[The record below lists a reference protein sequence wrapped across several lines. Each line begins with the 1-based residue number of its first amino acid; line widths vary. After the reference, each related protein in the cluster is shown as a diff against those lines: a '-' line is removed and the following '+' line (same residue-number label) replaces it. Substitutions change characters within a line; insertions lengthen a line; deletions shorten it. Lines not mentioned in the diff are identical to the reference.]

1 MMVVSLSFLLSKKI
15 NGDGFVRAAF
25 VSMILFFAIKVMM
38 MVAVIVLILDY
49 NLQYRSIGCLVVQF
63 GSVVAVVVFI
73 FH

>member
-1 MMVVSLSFLLSKKI
+1 
-15 NGDGFVRAAF
+15 
-25 VSMILFFAIKVMM
+25 MILFFAMEVMM